1 VAVTVPQPAR
11 EYVTVYVVVAFGAT
25 LIVAP
30 ERFPGDHEKVPPGMF
45 VVAVSVTVCPEQM
58 VTPDT
63 VIVGEGFTV
72 IVTGVNWLGQPPPP
86 PTGVIITWPFPPGLP
101 PPPTML
107 DTFETEGSA

>member
-1 VAVTVPQPAR
+1 M
-11 EYVTVYVVVAFGAT
+11 YCVVVLGVT
-25 LIVAP
+25 EIDAP
-30 ERFPGDHEKVPPGMF
+30 TRFPGFHVKVPPSMF

-86 PTGVIITWPFPPGLP
+86 ATGVIITWPFPPALP
-101 PPPTML
+101 PPPIVL
-107 DTFETEGSA
+107 ATFVAPGTA